1 MAARLARDK
10 MRFIF
15 NLTRREIRS
24 SWRRLLFFF
33 LCIALGVGSVVA
45 LRSLIKNLTQ
55 VVGNDARALMTA
67 DFEVTSTNDFSPTD
81 LSTIEGIIGRSAI
94 VEARNETITTSSMAR
109 PVDPQNES
117 LEFIDLKGVEPP
129 FPLVGSFSLS
139 TGDPFDFKL
148 LENSGAVIAKI
159 LLEELKVRIGDRL
172 KIGENEF
179 EIRGTF
185 DEEPGG
191 TSGFRLGGRIFVEK
205 KAFDNAGITQNKSR
219 VRRRILY
226 RTSDNPTELVKE
238 LRDALKGTTVQVN
251 SYREQQENL
260 SEQFERTENYLSLTG
275 LLILVLGGVGVWN
288 VARAFVEQKRKT
300 IAILKCLGAG
310 GTRIITVYLLQI
322 LVLGF
327 VGSLFGVALAQAGLW
342 VARMQFVDA
351 MPAKMSYAVN
361 IPTAWQGIILGVLI
375 SLLFSALPLL
385 QIRTI
390 KPKLLL
396 RDENNENISKL
407 DWVKWLFGLG
417 SLAGLLG
424 LAVWQAG
431 SLKVGAFF
439 LGGLAATGLVLYTS
453 AAILTWLLRKLK
465 SFSSFSIR
473 QAVNSLYRP
482 GNQTRIILLAVGLG
496 AFVVITVQIMQ
507 TNLVREFDFSRN
519 RRLPSMIFVDI
530 QKSQIAE
537 LAQIIEQR
545 TGEKPDET
553 PTVRARISFVNGE
566 PIDYQQRAVRQ
577 QQGQI
582 GREFAITYRDRL
594 EENETIVDGNWWAAN
609 QKNEIPEVSVETGMA
624 ETINILPGDSITFD
638 ISGRRVTARV
648 ANIRKIDVRN
658 ARTAFVFVFKPGALD
673 KAPQSFA
680 VTILKHVAATD
691 RQRLQR
697 EILDKFP
704 NVQIFDVAD
713 IIAAVNRLVNNF
725 VIAIS
730 FVGSF
735 VLLSGILILIGS
747 VALTKSQR
755 VYENAIL
762 KTLGAKRMTL
772 ATILFA
778 EYGLLGL
785 LAGLIATGFAVS
797 LSYVVAKYLMRIDW
811 EFDPLVALAGVFV
824 TAFLVT
830 LVGVAASFDV
840 LFRKPL
846 ATLRS
851 Q

>member
-1 MAARLARDK
+1 MK
-10 MRFIF
+10 FIL

-45 LRSLIKNLTQ
+45 LRSLIQNITK

-67 DFEVTSTNDFSPTD
+67 DVDIGSTNDFSPTD
-81 LSTIEGIIGRSAI
+81 VAKIEEVVARFPI
-94 VEARNETITTSSMAR
+94 VEARNETISTASMAR
-109 PVDPQNES
+109 PSDPANLSVEFVD
-117 LEFIDLKGVEPP
+117 LRGIEPP
-129 FPLVGSFSLS
+129 FPLVGSFTLS
-139 TGDPFDFKL
+139 GGEPFDFKL
-148 LENSGAVIAKI
+148 LENKGAVVARII
-159 LLEELKVRIGDRL
+159 LEEMKLNVGDRV
-172 KIGENEF
+172 KIGEGEF
-179 EIRGTF
+179 QIRATF

-191 TSGFRLGGRIFVEK
+191 SSGFRLGSRVFVEK
-205 KAFDNAGITQNKSR
+205 KAFDEAGITRNTSR

-226 RTSDNPTELVKE
+226 RTSDNPTEFVKA
-238 LRDALKGTTVQVN
+238 LRESLKGSTIQVN

-300 IAILKCLGAG
+300 VAVLKCLGAS
-310 GTRIITVYLLQI
+310 GTRIITVYMLQI
-322 LVLGF
+322 LVLGMA
-327 VGSLFGVALAQAGLW
+327 GSLFGVLLAQLGLW
-342 VARMQFVDA
+342 AARSQFIDA
-351 MPAKMSYAVN
+351 LPAQMSYAVN
-361 IPTAWQGIILGVLI
+361 PGTAVQGVFLGVLI

-385 QIRTI
+385 QIRSI

-396 RDENNENISKL
+396 RDENNVNLSRL
-407 DWVKWLFGLG
+407 DWTKFAFGAVC
-417 SLAGLLG
+417 LAGLLG

-431 SLKVGAFF
+431 SIRVGLLF
-439 LGGLAATGLVLYTS
+439 LGGLAATGLVLYL
-453 AAILTWLLRKLK
+453 AAAVLTWLLKKFK
-465 SFSSFSIR
+465 SLSSFSVR

-507 TNLVREFDFSRN
+507 ANLVREFDFSRN
-519 RRLPSMIFVDI
+519 RSLPSMVFVDI

-537 LAQIIEQR
+537 LAAMIEQR
-545 TGEKPDET
+545 TGEKPQEL
-553 PTVRARISFVNGE
+553 PAVRARIAYVNGQ
-566 PIDYQQRAVRQ
+566 PTDYQQREIRQ

-582 GREFAITYRDRL
+582 GREFAITYRAALDK
-594 EENETIVDGNWWAAN
+594 NETVVSGDWWTDAAADT
-609 QKNEIPEVSVETGMA
+609 PEVSVEQGMA
-624 ETINILPGDSITFD
+624 DALKLTAGDSLTFD
-638 ISGRRVTARV
+638 ISGRKITARV
-648 ANIRKIDVRN
+648 ANTRKIDMRN
-658 ARTAFVFVFKPGALD
+658 ARTAFIFVFRPGTLE

-680 VTILKHVAATD
+680 ANIQNHIAATE

-697 EILDKFP
+697 EVLDKFP

-713 IIAAVNRLVNNF
+713 IIEAVNRLVNNF

-735 VLLSGILILIGS
+735 VLLSGIMILIGS

-755 VYENAIL
+755 IYENAIL
-762 KTLGAKRMTL
+762 KTLGANRRTL
-772 ATILFA
+772 ATILIA

-785 LAGLIATGFAVS
+785 LAGIIATGFSVL
-797 LSYVVAKYLMRIDW
+797 LSYIVARFLMNIEW
-811 EFDPLVALAGVFV
+811 QFDPVVTIAGVAI
-824 TAFLVT
+824 TTLLVMV
-830 LVGVAASFDV
+830 VGSLASFDV